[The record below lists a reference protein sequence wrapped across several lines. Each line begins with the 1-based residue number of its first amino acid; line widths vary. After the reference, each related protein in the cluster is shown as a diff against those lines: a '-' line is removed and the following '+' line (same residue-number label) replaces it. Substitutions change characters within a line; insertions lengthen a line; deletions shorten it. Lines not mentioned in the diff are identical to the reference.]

1 MGSAGAGFIV
11 AVENAWY
18 QKIQNTT
25 LYCYEFP
32 TTHFQV
38 ADEGAGYYISY
49 ETINPISISRIVN
62 PLEELEKRKVE
73 VRFMPNLWP
82 LADEIIK
89 SSLQYSL
96 IRMRN
101 AKPREQ

>member
-1 MGSAGAGFIV
+1 MGPAGADFII
-11 AVENAWY
+11 ALENAWY

-32 TTHFQV
+32 TGNFQV

-49 ETINPISISRIVN
+49 ETIKPISISRIAN

-73 VRFMPNLWP
+73 LRFMPNLWS

-101 AKPREQ
+101 AKPRE